1 MPKTSQDSEVHTT
14 SHNAMVSNHPCFYV
28 GSPRPCHHWTIWNG
42 FTTGVLFLVACGLF
56 TGNILWTT
64 AGSLFKV
71 SSREMT
77 LDPTSFRVS
86 ITWHPIFMAELVRK
100 IYGKP
105 LSLEGNPSLL
115 MFAVDFLLIFD
126 LQTNFIEPNICAGR
140 TQKIFICPLPAASW
154 LCTDYVTRWEN
165 APARVHRA
173 ADETEK
179 KSYIMWCKFREFTK
193 RRASRDHVS
202 SPFLSNYVAN
212 IQFTRITRQT
222 IQKKWMKLV
231 CMVNHINLPCL

>member
-1 MPKTSQDSEVHTT
+1 MQNVWHVMMCWFHWRLLNAQDIPRLRST
-14 SHNAMVSNHPCFYV
+14 HNITQRDGFKSSMF
-28 GSPRPCHHWTIWNG
+28 PCHHWTIWNG
-42 FTTGVLFLVACGLF
+42 FTT
-56 TGNILWTT
+56 
-64 AGSLFKV
+64 AGYSFEV

-86 ITWHPIFMAELVRK
+86 ITWHPIFMAELVGK

-179 KSYIMWCKFREFTK
+179 KKSYIMWCKFREFTK